1 MKIKVY
7 LGDWFYNMGIIG
19 FLRIMKD
26 YGKEVKQDKGFIT
39 FDSEELVG
47 FEEIYFSYFMKQYDV
62 YDRISKN
69 LEKSLAYVKAHPD
82 KLKDTVKRIKEEIK
96 RNADKV
102 KKIDESLHQTLA
114 EKLKEIGSLK
124 KEEEIE
130 RLGELVK
137 ESLDIFKMP
146 IINERLTANLYKFIV
161 GENFFGQV
169 SYFNVAKSSLGLEAL
184 KETMYKDYLSEI
196 IDYGRLHDLLEKQD
210 EDGVKEY
217 IGERLKVKDIGV
229 NIKKIFKAI
238 DKILKKG
245 TLQEVKTYLES
256 DELASCEMCGNYS
269 GIVEDYTESHFA
281 PLAVSS
287 GNARNMYWN
296 MNTDYGICAICKL
309 ILFCTPAGTTHIYK
323 GYLKD
328 EENEFYTF
336 VNMDGSVK
344 ELFNMNQSLMKS
356 RDKENP
362 FEVLI
367 QDLVQ
372 ENQQKSEWQLSNI
385 LFVEFKASVGEK
397 KCTLNYFNM
406 PMYLAQF
413 FSKQDKQISSI
424 YNSKLRASVVD
435 QLIKQRDL
443 KHLLIQILHEKI
455 KDILED
461 KKGFSIL
468 GSDCYKIAKIR
479 FFINRYKG
487 GKLEVD
493 DKKLKVVRYAGENIR
508 EKYIKAN
515 SKNKLGGIAYRLLNT
530 AKVGNKKDFMD
541 TVLRVFVSAEE
552 DVPLVFLDIMAEKEL
567 NFEDIAYAFIS
578 GLVSDKYDPNK
589 ENNKE
594 DK

>member
-62 YDRISKN
+62 YERISKN
-69 LEKSLAYVKAHPD
+69 LDKSLEYVKAHPD
-82 KLKDTVKRIKEEIK
+82 KLKDTAKRIKEEIK

-130 RLGELVK
+130 RLGQLVK

-196 IDYGRLHDLLEKQD
+196 IDYGRLYDLLEKQD
-210 EDGVKEY
+210 EDGIKQY
-217 IGERLKVKDIGV
+217 IGERLKVKDIGA
-229 NIKKIFKAI
+229 NIKKIFKTI

-296 MNTDYGICAICKL
+296 MNTDYSICAICKL

-372 ENQQKSEWQLSNI
+372 ENNQKSEWQLSNI
-385 LFVEFKASVGEK
+385 LFIEFKASVGEK

-413 FSKQDKQISSI
+413 FSRQDKQISSI

-443 KHLLIQILHEKI
+443 KYLLIQILHEKI

-487 GKLEVD
+487 GKLEVN

-530 AKVGNKKDFMD
+530 AKVGNKKDFLD
-541 TVLRVFVSAEE
+541 TMLRVFAAVEE
-552 DVPLVFLDIMAEKEL
+552 DVPLVFVDIMAEKEL
-567 NFEDIAYAFIS
+567 SFEDIAYTFIS
-578 GLVSDKYDPNK
+578 GLMSDKYDPDK
-589 ENNKE
+589 ANNKE

>member
-1 MKIKVY
+1 
-7 LGDWFYNMGIIG
+7 MGIIG
-19 FLRIMKD
+19 FIRIMEKAD
-26 YGKEVKQDKGFIT
+26 KKVKKDKGYIT
-39 FDSEELVG
+39 FDSEDLVG
-47 FEEIYFSYFMKQYDV
+47 FENIYFDYFMKQYDV
-62 YDRISKN
+62 HDRMKN
-69 LEKSLAYVKAHPD
+69 SLTKSLEYVKAHPD

-102 KKIDESLHQTLA
+102 KKIDESLYKTLA
-114 EKLKEIGSLK
+114 DKIKEIGSIK
-124 KEEEIE
+124 KEEELE
-130 RLGELVK
+130 KLNELVQ
-137 ESLDIFKMP
+137 ESLEIIKMP
-146 IINERLTANLYKFIV
+146 IINERLTANLYKFII

-196 IDYGRLHDLLEKQD
+196 VDYGRLQDLLEKQD
-210 EDGVKEY
+210 EDGIKEY
-217 IGERLKVKDIGV
+217 IDQRLKEKEIGA

-245 TLQEVKTYLES
+245 DTQAVKEYLAS
-256 DELASCEMCGNYS
+256 DELAICEMCGNYS

-309 ILFCTPAGTTHIYK
+309 ILFCSPAGTTHIYK
-323 GYLKD
+323 SYLRKE
-328 EENEFYTF
+328 EENEFYNF
-336 VNMDGSVK
+336 VNIDGTVK
-344 ELFNMNQSLMKS
+344 ELLNINESLMKAH
-356 RDKENP
+356 DKDNP

-372 ENQQKSEWQLSNI
+372 DNKQKSEWQLSNI
-385 LFVEFKASVGEK
+385 LFVEFKASVGGK

-413 FSKQDKQISSI
+413 FSKQDKQISGI
-424 YNSKLRASVVD
+424 YNGKLRASVVD

-443 KHLLIQILHEKI
+443 KHLLIPILREKI

-493 DKKLKVVRYAGENIR
+493 DKKLKIVRYAGENIR

-541 TVLRVFVSAEE
+541 TLLRIFVSAEE
-552 DVPLVFLDIMAEKEL
+552 DVPLVFLDVMAEKEL

-578 GLVSDKYDPNK
+578 GLVSDKYDPSKVDNK
-589 ENNKE
+589 EEK
-594 DK
+594 